1 MPSPLRPDGMDLRTW
16 LFQQIFESD
25 TRLAKCF
32 DIALM
37 GLILL
42 SVIVVML
49 DSVATLHARYGTLFY
64 GMEWAFT
71 LIFTLEL
78 ALRLYCLD
86 HPLRY
91 LKSFYGVIDLL
102 SILPTWLSLLIPGAQ
117 SLLVVRILRVLRVF
131 RVLRLMEF
139 LGEGKILVQ
148 SLRRSFR
155 KILMFLSTVLMLVII
170 FGSMIYLIEPP
181 EAGFTSI
188 PRAIYWA
195 IVTLTT
201 VGYGDITPLTPL
213 GQFLSSVV
221 MIMGYAILAVPTG
234 VFSAEMMRS
243 IREQRYSDEA
253 CPGCGLE
260 EHERGA
266 RYCKRCGAWL
276 DEESEDPRKKKQDG
290 ESPQAAPTD

>member
-1 MPSPLRPDGMDLRTW
+1 M
-16 LFQQIFESD
+16 FESD
-25 TRLAKCF
+25 TRLAKGF
-32 DIALM
+32 DIALIS
-37 GLILL
+37 LILI

-49 DSVATLHARYGTLFY
+49 DSVGSLHARYGTLLL

-86 HPLRY
+86 RPLRY
-91 LKSFYGVIDLL
+91 LKSFYGIIDLL

-170 FGSMIYLIEPP
+170 FGSLIYLIEPP

-243 IREQRYSDEA
+243 IRDQRYSDEA

-260 EHERGA
+260 EHERDA

-290 ESPQAAPTD
+290 EQTAATPTD

>member
-1 MPSPLRPDGMDLRTW
+1 MDLRTW
-16 LFQQIFESD
+16 LFQLIFESD
-25 TRLAKCF
+25 TRLAKSF
-32 DIALM
+32 DIALIS
-37 GLILL
+37 LILI
-42 SVIVVML
+42 SVAIVML
-49 DSVATLHARYGTLFY
+49 DSVASLHARYGALFL
-64 GMEWAFT
+64 GMEWGFT
-71 LIFTLEL
+71 VIFTLEL

-86 HPLRY
+86 RPLRY

-139 LGEGKILVQ
+139 LGEGKILLQ
-148 SLRRSFR
+148 SLRRSSR

-253 CPGCGLE
+253 CPGCGHE
-260 EHERGA
+260 GHERDA

-276 DEESEDPRKKKQDG
+276 DEESEDPRKKKHDD
-290 ESPQAAPTD
+290 EQASATPTG

>member
-1 MPSPLRPDGMDLRTW
+1 MDLRTW

>member
-1 MPSPLRPDGMDLRTW
+1 MDLRTW

-37 GLILL
+37 SLILI

-49 DSVATLHARYGTLFY
+49 DSVSALHARYGTLFY

-78 ALRLYCLD
+78 VLRLYCLD
-86 HPLRY
+86 RPLRY

-276 DEESEDPRKKKQDG
+276 DEESEDPRKKNEQT
-290 ESPQAAPTD
+290 PATPTD